1 MILDNKVY
9 DILKWCTQVVLPAIL
24 TFYGV
29 VGVTL
34 NIPHTEAVMTIGSA
48 FIVMLGTI
56 LGISNA
62 KYKTQL
68 VDIEPTGELVF
79 EDVIDEDSDDG
90 K

>member
-1 MILDNKVY
+1 MIMNNKIY
-9 DILKWCTQVVLPAIL
+9 DVLKWITQVVLPAIL

-29 VGVTL
+29 VGATL
-34 NIPHTEAVMTIGSA
+34 QLPHTDVIMTIGSA

-62 KYKTQL
+62 NYKTQL

-79 EDVIDEDSDDG
+79 EDVIDEEIDDG